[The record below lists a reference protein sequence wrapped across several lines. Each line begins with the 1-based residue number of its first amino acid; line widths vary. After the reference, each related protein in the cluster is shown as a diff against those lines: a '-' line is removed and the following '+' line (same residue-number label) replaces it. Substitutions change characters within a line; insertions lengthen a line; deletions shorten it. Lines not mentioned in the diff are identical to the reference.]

1 MFNCLCGALWG
12 LGYAGIRVE
21 FFLEF
26 RLQGEV
32 FKAFALL
39 RVRVLGV
46 AGSMI
51 RTYRDRVLFWDPT

>member
-1 MFNCLCGALWG
+1 MCNCLCGALWG

-46 AGSMI
+46 AGQ
-51 RTYRDRVLFWDPT
+51 